1 MASLNNNSGGYMDNS
16 FDNANS
22 SSNSGYAKVYKVI
35 LAINVVD
42 HYKLKVSIE
51 TSW

>member
-1 MASLNNNSGGYMDNS
+1 MASFNNNSGGYMDNS
-16 FDNANS
+16 FDNTNNNS
-22 SSNSGYAKVYKVI
+22 SSGYAKVYKVI
-35 LAINVVD
+35 FAINVAD